1 MPRTSLGRDGRG
13 CAVPPYTDRRVD
25 EARERATG
33 LLVAAQNGDPGSEEQ
48 LFVALYD
55 ELKRIAGSLLG
66 EERANHTLQPT
77 ALVHEAWLR
86 LIDAREAGPEGR
98 GRFLGLAARAMRRI
112 LVEHARARQ
121 RLKRG
126 GEWRR
131 VDMAAEVV
139 DPGAEREILAID
151 GELEVLAGLSER
163 QARIVEMRYFTGLS
177 LEEVAGALGLS
188 TRTVEREWRFARAW
202 LDDRLARSEP

>member
-1 MPRTSLGRDGRG
+1 
-13 CAVPPYTDRRVD
+13 VD
-25 EARERATG
+25 ESRERTTG
-33 LLVAAQNGDPGSEEQ
+33 LLVAARNGEPGSEEQ
-48 LFVALYD
+48 LFEVLYE
-55 ELKRIAGSLLG
+55 ELKRMAGGLFG
-66 EERANHTLQPT
+66 QERADHTLQPT

-86 LIDAREAGPEGR
+86 LIDVREAGVDSR

-112 LVEHARARQ
+112 LVEHARARN

-131 VDMAAEVV
+131 VDLAPEVV
-139 DPGAEREILAID
+139 DVGAEHEILAID

-177 LEEVAGALGLS
+177 LEEVAEALGLS
-188 TRTVEREWRFARAW
+188 TRSVEREWRFARAW
-202 LDDRLARSEP
+202 LGDRLARAKR

>member
-1 MPRTSLGRDGRG
+1 M
-13 CAVPPYTDRRVD
+13 
-25 EARERATG
+25 
-33 LLVAAQNGDPGSEEQ
+33 PGSEDE

-55 ELKRIAGSLLG
+55 ELKRMAGGLLG
-66 EERANHTLQPT
+66 QERANHTLQPT

-86 LIDAREAGPEGR
+86 LIDAREAGEGGR

-131 VDMAAEVV
+131 VDLAAEVADV
-139 DPGAEREILAID
+139 GAEQEILALD

-177 LEEVAGALGLS
+177 LEEVAGALELS
-188 TRTVEREWRFARAW
+188 PRTVEREWRFARAW
-202 LDDRLARSEP
+202 LGDRLAQRNG

>member
-1 MPRTSLGRDGRG
+1 ME
-13 CAVPPYTDRRVD
+13 A
-25 EARERATG
+25 ARERATR
-33 LLVAAQNGDPGSEEQ
+33 LLAAAQNGVPGSEDQ

-55 ELKRIAGSLLG
+55 ELKRIAGGLLG
-66 EERANHTLQPT
+66 EERTGHTLQPT
-77 ALVHEAWLR
+77 ALVHEAWMR
-86 LIDAREAGPEGR
+86 LIDVREAGPDGR

-131 VDMAAEVV
+131 VDVAALEVV

-151 GELEVLAGLSER
+151 SELEVLAGLSER

-177 LEEVAGALGLS
+177 FEEVASALGIS
-188 TRTVEREWRFARAW
+188 TRSVEREWRFARAW
-202 LDDRLARSEP
+202 LDDRLSRAEH